1 MNILVIEDDLKT
13 GNYLR
18 KGLRESGYSVDLA
31 RRGTDGLNMMSA
43 RQYNLLILDVMLPGI
58 DGWEIMHMLQGKRNF
73 PVIFLSGRDH
83 VNDRIRG
90 LELGAEDYLI
100 KPFSFTELLLRIRS
114 LLRRGATHE
123 LNVIQVA
130 DMHLDLLAR
139 TVRRQHADIILT
151 NKEFSLLHLLVRHQG
166 EALSR
171 TQIASEVW
179 DMNFDTDTN
188 IVDVAIKRLRAKID
202 QPFERKFIHTV
213 RGIGY
218 MFSVQQ

>member
-31 RRGTDGLNMMSA
+31 RRGIDGLNMMSA

-100 KPFSFTELLLRIRS
+100 KPFS
-114 LLRRGATHE
+114 AP
-123 LNVIQVA
+123 A
-130 DMHLDLLAR
+130 
-139 TVRRQHADIILT
+139 
-151 NKEFSLLHLLVRHQG
+151 
-166 EALSR
+166 
-171 TQIASEVW
+171 
-179 DMNFDTDTN
+179 
-188 IVDVAIKRLRAKID
+188 
-202 QPFERKFIHTV
+202 
-213 RGIGY
+213 
-218 MFSVQQ
+218 